1 MKLFA
6 LLGGDVTRLFDLC
19 AVARACT
26 HNDERGGW
34 WADGH
39 RVARQV
45 PRQLDSD
52 IDGLIHP
59 GAGDGQVGIVF
70 DDVGCLTTCLKLIQA
85 RRRRWRRW
93 CWGGGGGGKGGEV
106 MDGDR
111 DGQTACLELS
121 VAPATPPCIV

>member
-59 GAGDGQVGIVF
+59 GAGGGQVGIVF

-85 RRRRWRRW
+85 RRRRRW
-93 CWGGGGGGKGGEV
+93 WWWWGGGFR
-106 MDGDR
+106 DGDR
-111 DGQTACLELS
+111 DGQTAYLELL